1 VINLKIAFKTYG
13 CQMNVN
19 DTETMAGLL
28 IEAGHEIVEKEEEAD
43 VVIVNTC
50 AVREKAEKKL
60 YGKLGRLKALK
71 KKNKTLIV
79 GVAGCVAEKEKEKL
93 LNRDEVNFVI
103 GTRSIAKIPEFLERA
118 AKGEKFLEMS
128 DYLDEINWSTP
139 RYHTNDHHAWVTI
152 IYGCNKFCSYCIVPY
167 TRGREKSRPMD
178 DILQE
183 VRTLANKG
191 YREITYLGQN
201 VDSYGKDRNDGS
213 NLAALI
219 RKTLE
224 IPEMDRIWYLTSYPK
239 DFSDEL
245 IEVIASSDRVSRSI
259 HLPIQSGSDK
269 ILKAMNRGYTKGE
282 YLKLIEKIKTKI
294 PDASI
299 STDIIVGFPGE
310 TEEDYLETK
319 ELLESIRYERVN
331 LAMYSPREGTVS
343 AKYFKDDVSHEIKV
357 KRLNELLE
365 LQKRINREIN
375 EAYKAKELPIIVEG
389 TLKDGKLYGRTI
401 NNKIV
406 IFEGP
411 KELIGQKL
419 SVKIGTVTAG
429 PLYGAVEN
437 HSVID

>member
-1 VINLKIAFKTYG
+1 
-13 CQMNVN
+13 
-19 DTETMAGLL
+19 
-28 IEAGHEIVEKEEEAD
+28 
-43 VVIVNTC
+43 
-50 AVREKAEKKL
+50 
-60 YGKLGRLKALK
+60 
-71 KKNKTLIV
+71 
-79 GVAGCVAEKEKEKL
+79 
-93 LNRDEVNFVI
+93 
-103 GTRSIAKIPEFLERA
+103 
-118 AKGEKFLEMS
+118 
-128 DYLDEINWSTP
+128 
-139 RYHTNDHHAWVTI
+139 
-152 IYGCNKFCSYCIVPY
+152 
-167 TRGREKSRPMD
+167 MD

-375 EAYKAKELPIIVEG
+375 EAYKAKELLIIVEG

>member
-1 VINLKIAFKTYG
+1 MKIAFKTYG

-139 RYHTNDHHAWVTI
+139 RYHTNNHHAWVTI

>member
-1 VINLKIAFKTYG
+1 MKIAFKTYG

>member
-1 VINLKIAFKTYG
+1 MKIAFKTYG

-139 RYHTNDHHAWVTI
+139 RYHTNNHHAWVTI

-429 PLYGAVEN
+429 PLYG
-437 HSVID
+437 SL

>member
-1 VINLKIAFKTYG
+1 MKIAFKTYG

-71 KKNKTLIV
+71 KRNKTLIV

-139 RYHTNDHHAWVTI
+139 RYHTNNHHAWVTI

-213 NLAALI
+213 NLATLI

>member
-1 VINLKIAFKTYG
+1 
-13 CQMNVN
+13 MNVN

-139 RYHTNDHHAWVTI
+139 RYHTNNHHAWVTI

>member
-1 VINLKIAFKTYG
+1 MKVAFKTYG

-28 IEAGHEIVEKEEEAD
+28 IKAGHEIVENEEEANA
-43 VVIVNTC
+43 VIVNTC

-71 KKNKTLIV
+71 KKNRALIV

-93 LNRDEVNFVI
+93 LDRDEVNFVM
-103 GTRSIAKIPEFLERA
+103 GTRSIAKIAEFLERA
-118 AKGEKFLEMS
+118 AKGEKFLDMS
-128 DYLDEINWSTP
+128 DHLDKINWSTP
-139 RYHTNDHHAWVTI
+139 RHHTSNHHAWVTI

-178 DILQE
+178 DILKE
-183 VRTLANKG
+183 VKILAEKG

-201 VDSYGKDRNDGS
+201 VDSYGKDRKDGS
-213 NLAALI
+213 SLAALI

-224 IPEMDRIWYLTSYPK
+224 IPKIERIWYLTSYPK

-245 IEVIASSDRVSRSI
+245 IGVIASSDRVSRSI
-259 HLPIQSGSDK
+259 HLPVQSGSNK
-269 ILKAMNRGYTKGE
+269 ILKAMNRGYSKEEFLT
-282 YLKLIEKIKTKI
+282 LIERIRTEI

-319 ELLESIRYERVN
+319 ELIETVRFERVN

-343 AKYFKDDVSHEIKV
+343 AKYFKDDVPHEIKV

-375 EAYKAKELPIIVEG
+375 EAYKSKELQVIVED

-411 KELIGQKL
+411 KELIGEKL
-419 SVKIGTVTAG
+419 NVKIETVTAG
-429 PLYGAVEN
+429 PLYG
-437 HSVID
+437 SVITKELLTETE

>member
-1 VINLKIAFKTYG
+1 LKIAFKTYG

-71 KKNKTLIV
+71 KRNKTLIV

-139 RYHTNDHHAWVTI
+139 RYHTNNHHAWVTI

-343 AKYFKDDVSHEIKV
+343 AKYFKDDVSHEIKI

>member
-1 VINLKIAFKTYG
+1 LKIAFKTYG

-139 RYHTNDHHAWVTI
+139 RYHTNNHHAWVTI

>member
-1 VINLKIAFKTYG
+1 
-13 CQMNVN
+13 MNVN

-139 RYHTNDHHAWVTI
+139 RYHTNNHHAWVTI

-213 NLAALI
+213 NLASLI

>member
-1 VINLKIAFKTYG
+1 
-13 CQMNVN
+13 MNVN

-139 RYHTNDHHAWVTI
+139 RYHTNNHHAWVTI

-411 KELIGQKL
+411 RELIGQKL

-429 PLYGAVEN
+429 PLYG
-437 HSVID
+437 SL

>member
-1 VINLKIAFKTYG
+1 
-13 CQMNVN
+13 MNVN

-71 KKNKTLIV
+71 KRNKTLIV

-139 RYHTNDHHAWVTI
+139 RYHTNNHHAWVTI

-213 NLAALI
+213 NLATLI

>member
-1 VINLKIAFKTYG
+1 LKIAFKTYG

-139 RYHTNDHHAWVTI
+139 RYHTNNHHAWVTI

-429 PLYGAVEN
+429 PLYG
-437 HSVID
+437 SL

>member
-1 VINLKIAFKTYG
+1 MKIAFKTYG

-71 KKNKTLIV
+71 KRNKTLIV

-139 RYHTNDHHAWVTI
+139 RYHTNNHHAWVTI

-213 NLAALI
+213 NLASLI

-343 AKYFKDDVSHEIKV
+343 AKYFKDDVSHEIKI

>member
-1 VINLKIAFKTYG
+1 
-13 CQMNVN
+13 MNVN

-139 RYHTNDHHAWVTI
+139 RYHTNNHHAWVTI

-375 EAYKAKELPIIVEG
+375 EAYKAKELLIIVEG

>member
-1 VINLKIAFKTYG
+1 MKIAFKTYG

-139 RYHTNDHHAWVTI
+139 RYHTNNHHAWVTI

-375 EAYKAKELPIIVEG
+375 EAYKAKELLIIVEG

>member
-1 VINLKIAFKTYG
+1 MKIAFKTYG

-71 KKNKTLIV
+71 KRNKTLIV
-79 GVAGCVAEKEKEKL
+79 GVAGCVAEKEREKL

-139 RYHTNDHHAWVTI
+139 RYHTNNHHAWVTI

-213 NLAALI
+213 NLASLI

-343 AKYFKDDVSHEIKV
+343 AKYFKDDVPHEIKV

>member
-1 VINLKIAFKTYG
+1 MKIAFKTYG

-71 KKNKTLIV
+71 KKNKALIV

-93 LNRDEVNFVI
+93 LNRGEVNFVI

-139 RYHTNDHHAWVTI
+139 RYHTNNHHAWVTI

>member
-1 VINLKIAFKTYG
+1 LKIAFKTYG

-71 KKNKTLIV
+71 KRNKTLIV

-139 RYHTNDHHAWVTI
+139 RYHTNNHHAWVTI